1 MKELLA
7 HCPVVVE
14 IPVAWGDMDA
24 FQHVNNIMYLR
35 YFETARIAYFERIAL
50 MEFMDQ
56 TGIGPILGSEQC
68 RFRIPVTYPDT
79 VSVGTRIPK
88 IGADRFTMEFFI
100 VSHKHQKLAAQG
112 DGVVVS
118 FNYRENKKAPLP
130 GAWQQRIAALEAT
143 VTPTTRR

>member
-24 FQHVNNIMYLR
+24 MGHVNNTVYLR
-35 YFETARIAYFERIAL
+35 YFETARIAYFERVGL
-50 MEFMDQ
+50 MAHMEQ
-56 TGIGPILGSEQC
+56 TGIGPILGSESCQ
-68 RFRIPVTYPDT
+68 FRLPVTYPDT

-88 IGADRFTMEFFI
+88 IGADRFTMEFFV
-100 VSHKHQKLAAQG
+100 VSHKHRKVAAQG

-118 FNYRENKKAPLP
+118 FNYRENRKAPLP
-130 GAWQQRIAALEAT
+130 DLWRERITALEGR
-143 VTPTTRR
+143 VNEPG